1 MSNET
6 PTPRELYDA
15 SATGWAR
22 QGPLS
27 LSDYTGRPPTL
38 ALCEPLAG
46 TRVLDLGCGEGYCAR
61 LLRKKGAREVVGI
74 DVSAQMIALARAEEE
89 REPLGIRYEVGEAT
103 ALSGCAEGSFDV
115 VLSMFMFNYLGID
128 DTRKALAEI
137 LRVLRPGG
145 RLVLAVPHPSFP
157 LLRPPEPPFYFD
169 LGGAGYFSARDQRHS
184 GRIWKRDGTA
194 LDVQVC
200 HKTIEDYFEALA
212 AAGFTRMPIVRELR
226 VTPEILAAD
235 PPFFG
240 PLLDVP
246 LHMAIA
252 VRKS

>member
-1 MSNET
+1 MSHET
-6 PTPRELYDA
+6 PTPRDLYDA
-15 SATGWAR
+15 TSTGWAR

-27 LSDYTGRPPTL
+27 LSDFTGRPPTL

-46 TRVLDLGCGEGYCAR
+46 LRVLDLGCGEGYCAR
-61 LLRKKGAREVVGI
+61 LLRKRGAREVIGVDI
-74 DVSAQMIALARAEEE
+74 SAQMIALAQAEEA
-89 REPLGIRYEVGEAT
+89 REPLGIRYEVGQATSLAAFPEA
-103 ALSGCAEGSFDV
+103 SFDL

-128 DTRKALAEI
+128 DTRQALAEI
-137 LRVLRPGG
+137 LRVLRPSG

-169 LGGAGYFSARDQRHS
+169 LANAGYFSARDQRHS
-184 GRIWKRDGTA
+184 GRIWKRDGSA
-194 LDVQVC
+194 LDVQVV
-200 HKTIEDYFEALA
+200 HKTVEDFFEALA

-240 PLLDVP
+240 PLLDLP

-252 VRKS
+252 VRK